1 MRFFLLILF
10 FGNTKKSATLPFV
23 FISVFMRRICDIFL
37 SLCCLVILSLSC
49 KTVYQPQSVSY
60 KDYRLTPAGKKN
72 AAVAEMLQPYSDSVN
87 KSMNDVVAVSASEL
101 VKNQPEGTL
110 GNVLADAMLL
120 KAKQS
125 YKTGIDAAFVNY
137 GGIRLNA
144 IPAGNITRGKIFELS
159 PFDNI
164 IVLLKL
170 KGKLFQEFLNHIS
183 GRGGW
188 PAAGVQWQIK
198 SAAAGQ
204 TGKKAVNVLINGKP
218 IDENATYTIAVADYV
233 ANGGDDCVMLKTV
246 PQINNGYLFR
256 DAVLEYMTDMN
267 KQGKKIVATIENR
280 VTNAE

>member
-1 MRFFLLILF
+1 
-10 FGNTKKSATLPFV
+10 
-23 FISVFMRRICDIFL
+23 MRRICDIFL

-60 KDYRLTPAGKKN
+60 KDYRLTPTGKQSD
-72 AAVAEMLQPYSDSVN
+72 AVNQLLQPYSDSVN
-87 KSMNDVVAVSASEL
+87 KSMNDVVAVAASEL
-101 VKNQPEGTL
+101 VKSQPEGTL
-110 GNVLADAMLL
+110 GNVLADAVLI
-120 KAKQS
+120 KARES
-125 YKTGIDAAFVNY
+125 YKTSIDAAFVNH

-198 SAAAGQ
+198 NLPAGQ
-204 TGKKAVNVLINGKP
+204 AGKKAINVLINGQP
-218 IDENATYTIAVADYV
+218 IDDNATYTIAVADYV

-256 DAVLEYMTDMN
+256 DAVLDYMSDIN
-267 KQGKKIVATIENR
+267 KKGKKIAATIENR

>member
-1 MRFFLLILF
+1 
-10 FGNTKKSATLPFV
+10 
-23 FISVFMRRICDIFL
+23 
-37 SLCCLVILSLSC
+37 
-49 KTVYQPQSVSY
+49 
-60 KDYRLTPAGKKN
+60 
-72 AAVAEMLQPYSDSVN
+72 
-87 KSMNDVVAVSASEL
+87 MNDVVAVAASEL
-101 VKNQPEGTL
+101 VKSQPEGTL
-110 GNVLADAMLL
+110 GNVLADAVLI
-120 KAKQS
+120 KARDA
-125 YKTGIDAAFVNY
+125 YKTNVDAAFVNH

-198 SAAAGQ
+198 SLPTGQ
-204 TGKKAVNVLINGKP
+204 AGKKAISVVINGTP

-233 ANGGDDCVMLKTV
+233 ANGGDDCVMLKTI

-256 DAVLEYMTDMN
+256 DAVLDYLSDIN
-267 KQGKKIVATIENR
+267 KQGKKIAATIENR